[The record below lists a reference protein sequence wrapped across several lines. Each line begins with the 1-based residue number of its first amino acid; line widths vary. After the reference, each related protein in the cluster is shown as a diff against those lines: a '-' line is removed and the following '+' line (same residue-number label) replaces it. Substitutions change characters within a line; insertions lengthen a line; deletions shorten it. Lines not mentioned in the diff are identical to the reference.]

1 AADRAACAGAAGDR
15 GRESERRMA
24 SVEPVDGHRVSGRMG
39 TDRIHEQCTLTISAR
54 IICRERADDM
64 PFTELGQW
72 RRETDGHQGRKGDEA
87 DNRRCYTAAERSP
100 GAGEPDL
107 LRPGGGLPRGD
118 RRLSVGAR
126 TDPSDASAV
135 SGHARTLAAREAHG
149 AADRTAAA
157 ARTRHCLTAG
167 QTTR

>member
-1 AADRAACAGAAGDR
+1 
-15 GRESERRMA
+15 
-24 SVEPVDGHRVSGRMG
+24 
-39 TDRIHEQCTLTISAR
+39 
-54 IICRERADDM
+54 
-64 PFTELGQW
+64 
-72 RRETDGHQGRKGDEA
+72 
-87 DNRRCYTAAERSP
+87 RCDTAAERSP

-167 QTTR
+167 QTTRSTGLCDEDAQRAGRADRRGHA

>member
-1 AADRAACAGAAGDR
+1 DDSPL
-15 GRESERRMA
+15 SEL
-24 SVEPVDGHRVSGRMG
+24 SK
-39 TDRIHEQCTLTISAR
+39 L
-54 IICRERADDM
+54 
-64 PFTELGQW
+64 
-72 RRETDGHQGRKGDEA
+72 RRETDGPQGRRGAEA
-87 DNRRCYTAAERSP
+87 DNRRCDTAAERSP

-157 ARTRHCLTAG
+157 ART
-167 QTTR
+167 